1 MTYTATTTLNAIRAK
16 SPCRAGWE
24 KLLAAL
30 GKTKADSEPLH
41 LLVILNSNG
50 LGDMLWVLD
59 NTKCDERLARHI
71 SAWCAEQVL
80 PIFEKVF
87 PGDMRPRNAVA
98 VARDDDATPEQ
109 RAAARKAAQAAA
121 GAADAASRA
130 ADAAAGAA
138 ADAASRA
145 AGAAAGAAAW
155 AASRAAGDAAWAAA
169 GDAAGD
175 AQERQLRLMLECAK

>member
-30 GKTKADSEPLH
+30 GKTKADDEPLH

-50 LGDMLWVLD
+50 LDDTLWVLD

-109 RAAARKAAQAAA
+109 RAAAWDAARAAAWAAARAAARAACAACDAACDAARAAAWDAA
-121 GAADAASRA
+121 GAAAGDAAR
-130 ADAAAGAA
+130 AAAGAA
-138 ADAASRA
+138 ARA
-145 AGAAAGAAAW
+145 
-155 AASRAAGDAAWAAA
+155 
-169 GDAAGD
+169 
-175 AQERQLRLMLECAK
+175 AQERQLRLMLEGAK

>member
-1 MTYTATTTLNAIRAK
+1 MTYTATTTLAAIRAK

-30 GKTKADSEPLH
+30 GKTKADDEPLH

-50 LGDMLWVLD
+50 LDDTFWVLD
-59 NTKCDERLARHI
+59 MTGCDERLSRHI

-109 RAAARKAAQAAA
+109 RAAAWAAA
-121 GAADAASRA
+121 RD
-130 ADAAAGAA
+130 
-138 ADAASRA
+138 
-145 AGAAAGAAAW
+145 AAGAAAW
-155 AASRAAGDAAWAAA
+155 DAAWAAA
-169 GDAAGD
+169 RAAARAAAGD
-175 AQERQLRLMLECAK
+175 AQLNKFIEVVT

>member
-1 MTYTATTTLNAIRAK
+1 MNYTATTTLAAIRAK

-30 GKTKADSEPLH
+30 GKTKADDDPLH

-50 LGDMLWVLD
+50 LDDTFWVLD
-59 NTKCDERLARHI
+59 MTGCDERLSRHI

-109 RAAARKAAQAAA
+109 RAAAGAAA
-121 GAADAASRA
+121 R
-130 ADAAAGAA
+130 AAAGAA
-138 ADAASRA
+138 ARAA
-145 AGAAAGAAAW
+145 AGAAAGDDAW
-155 AASRAAGDAAWAAA
+155 V
-169 GDAAGD
+169 
-175 AQERQLRLMLECAK
+175 AQERQLRLMLEGAK